1 MQCDNSPR
9 KHAKQSSS
17 TFDSLLLCCHDDMCN
32 HDMADNKKLKPNLTS
47 ENSDGKFLI
56 AYFFVNIR
64 GRHAINPFQF
74 ILLSLNCYL
83 LQLKKLSNK

>member
-56 AYFFVNIR
+56 AYFFVK
-64 GRHAINPFQF
+64 H
-74 ILLSLNCYL
+74 
-83 LQLKKLSNK
+83 

>member
-9 KHAKQSSS
+9 KHVKQPSS

-47 ENSDGKFLI
+47 EDTDGKF
-56 AYFFVNIR
+56 
-64 GRHAINPFQF
+64 
-74 ILLSLNCYL
+74 ILHTYIEHRVYHS
-83 LQLKKLSNK
+83 SNV